1 VGTTAGPGAVVL
13 GPQTASA
20 AQSSTLTLTSSSIPG
35 RFTGPGQTLTYSYV
49 ISNGGTATLYN
60 VGIQDPRRGLS
71 AIDCPNSVLD
81 AGASETCEATYTTTQ
96 ADFDQGFVT
105 DLATASG
112 ELASEGGTI
121 TSAPA
126 SLTVPDDKA
135 AQAPTTPSATP
146 GFVSDQAPDTPS
158 GFVSDATPAATPDA
172 DSGFVSDAVPGAASG
187 FVSDVAPDAVGAD
200 AVAPA
205 GSASDS
211 AGAPLA
217 PRPNLTGVGGGV
229 ALLPLPFP
237 LPIGGTGPDKGG
249 TGTGVGG
256 VGVAGVGVGGVG
268 GPAGGVGPAGGGG
281 VGPAGGAGPAGTSP
295 IGGAPAQV
303 TG

>member
-1 VGTTAGPGAVVL
+1 MIISARVAAPAALALGTAAAAAAVVL

-20 AQSSTLTLTSSSIPG
+20 AQSSTLTLTSSSSPG

-60 VGIQDPRRGLS
+60 VGIQDPQSGLS
-71 AIDCPNSVLD
+71 TIDCPNSVLD
-81 AGASETCEATYTTTQ
+81 PGASETCEATYTTTQ

-135 AQAPTTPSATP
+135 ALAPTTPSATP

-158 GFVSDATPAATPDA
+158 GFVSDATPDATPDA
-172 DSGFVSDAVPGAASG
+172 GSGFVSDAVPGAASG
-187 FVSDVAPDAVGAD
+187 FVSDAAPGAVAAD
-200 AVAPA
+200 AVAPDVA
-205 GSASDS
+205 APEAPVGPASDS
-211 AGAPLA
+211 VGAPLA
-217 PRPNLTGVGGGV
+217 PRPNLNGVGGGV

-237 LPIGGTGPDKGG
+237 LPIGGTGTDKG
-249 TGTGVGG
+249 
-256 VGVAGVGVGGVG
+256 
-268 GPAGGVGPAGGGG
+268 
-281 VGPAGGAGPAGTSP
+281 
-295 IGGAPAQV
+295 
-303 TG
+303 